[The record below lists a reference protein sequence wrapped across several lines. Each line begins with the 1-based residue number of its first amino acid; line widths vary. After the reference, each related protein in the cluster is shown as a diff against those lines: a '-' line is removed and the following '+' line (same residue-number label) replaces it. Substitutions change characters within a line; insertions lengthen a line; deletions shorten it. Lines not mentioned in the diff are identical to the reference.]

1 MMDFRRDVVIARYFA
16 LSYRILATPA
26 GRAFLNSARAAGAP
40 AVHGYATAQ
49 DLTALV
55 EALQPSPRDVVVDLG
70 CGVGEVAIAVHRRT
84 GSQVVG
90 IDASPRAIAEARRR
104 AAAEGVS
111 SAVHFDVGELGSAE
125 IGGSAAYALDSL
137 MFVRQ
142 APDVLASV
150 VRFLEPPGRV
160 FATFI
165 DHRGLDG
172 DSFGRW
178 VAGSGVRLEQ
188 LDDVTGEFSER
199 SRERAA
205 AARRELRGRPGRA
218 GRFGLLLVL
227 VEEAAVSWLIQR
239 GRLRRWRFTAV
250 RAIPVPGHDPQGPR
264 PG

>member
-1 MMDFRRDVVIARYFA
+1 MRDSLRDAVLARYFA
-16 LSYRILATPA
+16 LSYRVLATPA
-26 GRAFLNSARAAGAP
+26 GREFLKRARAPGGP

-55 EALQPSPRDVVVDLG
+55 GAMQRSPRDVVVDFG
-70 CGVGEVAIAVHRRT
+70 CGLGEVAIAVHRRT
-84 GSQVVG
+84 GSHVMG
-90 IDASPRAIAEARRR
+90 IDASPRAITEARRR

-111 SAVHFDVGELGSAE
+111 AAVRFEVGEIGSAE

-137 MFVRQ
+137 MFVRR

-150 VRFLEPPGRV
+150 VRSLDPPGRV

-172 DSFGRW
+172 DSFRGW
-178 VAGSGVRLEQ
+178 VAGSDVRLER

-205 AARRELRGRPGRA
+205 AARRVLRARPARA
-218 GRFGLLLVL
+218 GRSGLLLVL
-227 VEEAAVSWLIQR
+227 AEEAAISWLIKR
-239 GRLRRWRFTAV
+239 RRLRRWRFTAV
-250 RAIPVPGHDPQGPR
+250 RATSVPGYDPQGSR
-264 PG
+264 HG